1 MYVLVAQVTV
11 RVTMHGA
18 IDVGVAVGMNQVGAL
33 QQRTIAQ
40 HIPRRAAADDPP
52 ILKH

>member
-1 MYVLVAQVTV
+1 VYVLVAEVTV
-11 RVTMHGA
+11 RVAMHGA

-40 HIPRRAAADDPP
+40 HITRRAAADEPP
-52 ILKH
+52 ILEH